1 MQHWFCVSVALVLG
15 WTFVL
20 SISFCTKFELLYFLP
35 HTERKAKP
43 RYCKAAWGTTREN
56 IDSVCLALFTDRQ
69 ALRNLTALKFITF
82 ASARITISLRH
93 YSWEEILRFGFAKF
107 VFWKLYRRN
116 LGRLTTLLHENILFA
131 LINCL
136 ELAPSAENWEEN

>member
-1 MQHWFCVSVALVLG
+1 
-15 WTFVL
+15 
-20 SISFCTKFELLYFLP
+20 
-35 HTERKAKP
+35 
-43 RYCKAAWGTTREN
+43 
-56 IDSVCLALFTDRQ
+56 
-69 ALRNLTALKFITF
+69 LKFITF